1 MRSKKLIYQCKE
13 FQELYPEDRALI
25 ILVSQKVKPYATLGS
40 LKRIGHILEDL
51 GLYFTMTKRE
61 KDFVYDITYKKK
73 LFKELQGVKTKRKQD
88 SKMSA
93 KEWQK
98 TNDHVGL
105 GQMYGYP
112 TCCTEAYTRD
122 FKNDK
127 SPLDR
132 ATNQYFR
139 YFAQHGTIS
148 EEIHF
153 VNYFP
158 CSMDCKK
165 TIELGRKNRETLE
178 AMDTGAF
185 LEYWESYVPIQ
196 ELESCISNEDSV
208 QKIKLEDDRICRG
221 DSNES

>member
-1 MRSKKLIYQCKE
+1 MKSKKLIYQSKE
-13 FQELYPEDRALI
+13 FQELYPDDRALI

-40 LKRIGHILEDL
+40 LKRIGSILEDL
-51 GLYFTMTKRE
+51 GLYFTMAKRE
-61 KDFVYDITYKKK
+61 KDFVYHITYKKK
-73 LFKELQGVKTKRKQD
+73 LFKEFQGIKTKRKQE

-132 ATNQYFR
+132 ATRQYFR

-153 VNYFP
+153 VNYLP
-158 CSMDCKK
+158 CSMDCKA
-165 TIELGRKNRETLE
+165 TLELGGKYRDILE
-178 AMDTGAF
+178 EMDTGAF
-185 LEYWESYVPIQ
+185 LEYWKSSVPIQ
-196 ELESCISNEDSV
+196 ELESHIPNEV
-208 QKIKLEDDRICRG
+208 LTRKIMLEDGRVIPRRFK
-221 DSNES
+221 